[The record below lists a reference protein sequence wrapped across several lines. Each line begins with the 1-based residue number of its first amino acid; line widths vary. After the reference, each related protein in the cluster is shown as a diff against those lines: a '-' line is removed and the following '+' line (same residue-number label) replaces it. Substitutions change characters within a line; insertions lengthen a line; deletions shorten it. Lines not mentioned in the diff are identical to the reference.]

1 MVALTTIPLR
11 SVSVRPYPSFGLCL
25 PHLPGTCAA
34 GRLPSME
41 TPGPVERW
49 LDDGWSLWRVIYGVV
64 GFVIVV
70 ATVTAY
76 AATAHHPGAVWY
88 LVATMV
94 AMIAW
99 LVPEMLRWRQ
109 DDVLVLDEAS
119 QLGTAD
125 LALIAEAA
133 RLAGARVIVTVAT
146 GPTRRRHIT
155 PARSPPRWRGRRR
168 AWKLPTT
175 PTSNGQR
182 KPQPPDTKPDRP
194 KVKLARHGHEP
205 ATSDAPEP
213 QTMAEWWRQFRADAY
228 AADRAIERERHAAA
242 DAGQPWPPTPAA
254 ATGTRTPERH
264 ATWGR
269 PAATRKTRARAR
281 RNDERAAR
289 LDKLQTRAAAAAA
302 RCKLTVDA

>member
-34 GRLPSME
+34 GRLPSVE

-99 LVPEMLRWRQ
+99 LVPEILRWRQ

-133 RLAGARVIVTVAT
+133 RLAGARVIVTGDTAQLGALEAGGILRLLAQELPAAQLHEVRRFDAVWEREASVRLRGGDLAAIAAYDRRGRIRGGDQDAAYDRATSMWVADRLRGKDVLLLA
-146 GPTRRRHIT
+146 GPTPRPPSYPAGCRSGS
-155 PARSPPRWRGRRR
+155 PSWARSARGGPRWPTATTRGW
-168 AWKLPTT
+168 ATWSGPGST
-175 PTSNGQR
+175 PRSTQ
-182 KPQPPDTKPDRP
+182 
-194 KVKLARHGHEP
+194 
-205 ATSDAPEP
+205 
-213 QTMAEWWRQFRADAY
+213 
-228 AADRAIERERHAAA
+228 AAA
-242 DAGQPWPPTPAA
+242 P
-254 ATGTRTPERH
+254 
-264 ATWGR
+264 
-269 PAATRKTRARAR
+269 
-281 RNDERAAR
+281 
-289 LDKLQTRAAAAAA
+289 
-302 RCKLTVDA
+302 